1 MLIPPRFGIGEY
13 TSNDENDPDEIIFKI
28 ISLNTFETDHE
39 ICVIV
44 ELKTDHGFMPRT
56 FPLKPWRNDT
66 SVLWELW
73 KENIKSKNFKKGKII
88 CLHTWRN
95 KQRHWKLVPIISL
108 R

>member
-95 KQRHWKLVPIISL
+95 RQRHWKLPSV
-108 R
+108 